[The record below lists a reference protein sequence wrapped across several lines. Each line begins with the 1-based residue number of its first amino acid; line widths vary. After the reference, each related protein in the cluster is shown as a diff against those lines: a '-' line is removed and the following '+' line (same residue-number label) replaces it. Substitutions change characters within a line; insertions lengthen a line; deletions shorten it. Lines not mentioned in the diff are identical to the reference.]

1 MTSLW
6 VWFNSDE
13 CSRQKSDNCLSGDF
27 QHGVQAEPAQEHRGE
42 TDPSLLKYLIACPLL
57 NLPLVLYTQAR
68 VPSLCVCIY
77 HKSRNFL
84 LLKCFYNPNRMKFAC
99 MTHCTLM
106 HACTCMYVRV
116 CVYVCVCVYLL
127 CTCMHLLLGFCVS
140 IYISI
145 CVCVCL
151 SVCLLF
157 RIAVR
162 CCTKRSMSRNS

>member
-106 HACTCMYVRV
+106 HACTCMYV
-116 CVYVCVCVYLL
+116 
-127 CTCMHLLLGFCVS
+127 
-140 IYISI
+140 
-145 CVCVCL
+145 CVCVCICCVGTCCWA
-151 SVCLLF
+151 SVCLSISQSVCVCMSVCLF
-157 RIAVR
+157 VV
-162 CCTKRSMSRNS
+162 